1 MAQTEVSC
9 YTSKL
14 SKFMASINMEGNL
27 LDSSTK
33 SSICGLFSEENGH
46 YEAEIY
52 NQFVIDAMLG
62 ENLPLDVI
70 NIIGEYADS
79 SVDLTL

>member
-1 MAQTEVSC
+1 MA
-9 YTSKL
+9 
-14 SKFMASINMEGNL
+14 GNN

-52 NQFVIDAMLG
+52 NKFVIDAIVGKSNGSDAMLG
-62 ENLPLDVI
+62 ENAPPYII